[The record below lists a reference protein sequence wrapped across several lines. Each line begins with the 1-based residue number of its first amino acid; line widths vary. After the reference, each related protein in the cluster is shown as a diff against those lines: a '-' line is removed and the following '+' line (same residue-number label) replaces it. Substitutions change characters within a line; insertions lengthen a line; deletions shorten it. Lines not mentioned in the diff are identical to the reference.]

1 MGPTKTGHAKRL
13 AGNLLRVARARMG
26 MSQRELAEA
35 AHVPQSTIA
44 RIESGARQPSLPLLV
59 QILTAVDLEPRITL
73 ETYDA
78 HDDVLDAEDA
88 RLTHAQ
94 RVARRKTL
102 DQFVAHVQR
111 PPK

>member
-1 MGPTKTGHAKRL
+1 
-13 AGNLLRVARARMG
+13 
-26 MSQRELAEA
+26 MSQRELAGA

-59 QILTAVDLEPRITL
+59 QILAAVDLEPRITL

-88 RLTHAQ
+88 RLTQVQ
-94 RVARRKTL
+94 RAARRKTL
-102 DQFVAHVQR
+102 DQFVAHVTAPTKVVETGHTHVGCSHR
-111 PPK
+111 AGRSRCVSSL